1 MTHRTALRR
10 AALLT
15 IAVGGVL
22 APASVAV
29 ASQPP
34 ADRPVPLFASD
45 ASPAPAPGDGGQRVT
60 LVPAAP
66 RGGGAAGGATPT
78 PAPPSGLRE
87 TPEAAVEDA
96 GTRAAPRGGVA
107 AGERPAERGGS
118 GALVGS
124 AAGLLM
130 LAGAG
135 GFVVRRRTA
144 GRPGV

>member
-22 APASVAV
+22 APTSVAV

-34 ADRPVPLFASD
+34 ADRPAPLFASD
-45 ASPAPAPGDGGQRVT
+45 ASPAPARDGGQRVS
-60 LVPAAP
+60 LVPVTP
-66 RGGGAAGGATPT
+66 RGGVAAGEATPT
-78 PAPPSGLRE
+78 PGLRE
-87 TPEAAVEDA
+87 APVEDA
-96 GTRAAPRGGVA
+96 GMRAAPRGGVA

-118 GALVGS
+118 AALVGS

-144 GRPGV
+144 GRPSA